1 MLGKKLLEIFK
12 PIIDN
17 TNGSERK
24 VNLKSDD
31 ARAFRT
37 KIRHLY
43 TTIPGSVKGFLVG
56 LFDEEVRSIAKLG
69 ETKNKF
75 DENIQ
80 RIMSGKVEYDSPEM
94 RKLVDECL
102 GIIETTVEGYKTSI
116 AELPSD
122 EGKAE
127 MKAEMERI
135 KNYLENTIYI
145 AVGVITPKTEKEF
158 DENVDAIKTIHD
170 DRFYFGSTDFAREV
184 VETKAIISKLMYDY
198 DEKIR
203 TAKTDDEKA
212 RLKAEKKAKHDEL
225 LAKLEEATELA
236 QKNHEEQTNQ
246 PVNVEAQVPSDNP
259 EIKPIMQF
267 GTADTIAQPLPFGDL
282 DEPEGIP
289 VVPLP
294 GEDAEQADDE
304 WDLPFAT
311 DEEEPALSTDETE
324 TKPKAEEGEIP
335 VVEEAS
341 AEEVTD
347 VEPELPGEEQKAET
361 EEAEIPEVEIAEEEP
376 VISTDEPEVESKAE
390 EGEIPVVEEA
400 SAEEKEEVTDVEPE
414 LPEEEPVV
422 LTDEPEVQ
430 EPIATPKKR
439 QRIGKS
445 RITSEDLTTFADYE
459 DYANNYFDTLSQDEL
474 RSAAAAFSQGKTP
487 KGMLSREEFS
497 AEQQRQTA
505 AKEKAEMQSEIDAAK
520 AKNAALECHLR
531 QKDDDLAA
539 SEAEKIRLTAEVSTL
554 RSNEQEYIARHM
566 KDQTTITG
574 LTQKVEDARAD
585 ARRESELHRATK
597 AELAVKESEAL
608 GYRSENETLQRRL
621 EELEADCA
629 AAIRRAEDANAR
641 AEAADARARE
651 IEERYEQEL
660 QGLFGRLQGI
670 KNNDSA
676 PEITEPVQE
685 EPKKAKHMATAA
697 PKHMGTKKPKKAK
710 APVEKAKEE
719 TDAPV
724 PEPVVVEEPKVETPE
739 QNNGKH
745 MKEEEI
751 AITPDTEVT
760 GPVMQYEVAEE
771 QTPAESSTEERYEI
785 GDSDNGGA
793 MLGTAT
799 VTDQG
804 VDVKW
809 DFSLGQVAANNEAEA
824 LVQGKTK

>member
-94 RKLVDECL
+94 RKLVDECR

-127 MKAEMERI
+127 MEAEMEKI

-145 AVGVITPKTEKEF
+145 AVGVIIPKTEKEF

-225 LAKLEEATELA
+225 LAKLKEATELA

-246 PVNVEAQVPSDNP
+246 PAEVEAQVPSDNP

-282 DEPEGIP
+282 DEPEEIP
-289 VVPLP
+289 AVPLP
-294 GEDAEQADDE
+294 GEDAEQTDDE

-311 DEEEPALSTDETE
+311 DEEEPALSTDEPE
-324 TKPKAEEGEIP
+324 VESNAEEGEIP

-341 AEEVTD
+341 A
-347 VEPELPGEEQKAET
+347 
-361 EEAEIPEVEIAEEEP
+361 
-376 VISTDEPEVESKAE
+376 
-390 EGEIPVVEEA
+390 
-400 SAEEKEEVTDVEPE
+400 EEVTDVEPE

-445 RITSEDLTTFADYE
+445 RITSEDLTVFTSYE
-459 DYANNYFDTLSQDEL
+459 DYTNNYSDTLSQDEL
-474 RSAAAAFSQGKTP
+474 RSALVALSQGKTP
-487 KGMLSREEFS
+487 KGMLSREEFY
-497 AEQQRQTA
+497 AEQQRQIA
-505 AKEKAEMQSEIDAAK
+505 IKEKAELQEKINEGEARI
-520 AKNAALECHLR
+520 AALECRIR

-539 SEAEKIRLTAEVSTL
+539 SKAAEIRAAAELSTL
-554 RSNEQEYIARHM
+554 RDNEQEYIARHM
-566 KDQTTITG
+566 KDQTTMEKLKG
-574 LTQKVEDARAD
+574 EVEEARAY
-585 ARRESELHRATK
+585 AQRESESH
-597 AELAVKESEAL
+597 KETQRILSSEEDKVVAL
-608 GYRSENETLQRRL
+608 ERDVNKYERQH
-621 EELEADCA
+621 EEDQTTIEKLNREV
-629 AAIRRAEDANAR
+629 EDANAR

-799 VTDQG
+799 VTGQG

-809 DFSLGQVAANNEAEA
+809 KFPLGQVAANNEAEA
-824 LVQGKTK
+824 LEQGRTK